1 MQVSFLCLILLVAYV
16 ESFSS
21 ITSAFGG
28 KVLLLSSS
36 CQTPISRTRF
46 SQLEMKK
53 GKSNV
58 PPHMRGSMKRMEE
71 LSKMREQMMEAQ
83 KPGSDGLPVFNLYV
97 RTPRANVSP
106 LSLWYYI
113 YVHGSKAR

>member
-1 MQVSFLCLILLVAYV
+1 MMKISVLCLILSVACV
-16 ESFSS
+16 QGFSS

-36 CQTPISRTRF
+36 SSTQNPRARV

-58 PPHMRGSMKRMEE
+58 PAHMRGQYKRMEE
-71 LSKMREQMMEAQ
+71 LSKMRDQMMEAQ
-83 KPGSDGLPVFNLYV
+83 RPGSDGLPVFNLYV
-97 RTPRANVSP
+97 RTPRANVRTVP
-106 LSLWYYI
+106 
-113 YVHGSKAR
+113 